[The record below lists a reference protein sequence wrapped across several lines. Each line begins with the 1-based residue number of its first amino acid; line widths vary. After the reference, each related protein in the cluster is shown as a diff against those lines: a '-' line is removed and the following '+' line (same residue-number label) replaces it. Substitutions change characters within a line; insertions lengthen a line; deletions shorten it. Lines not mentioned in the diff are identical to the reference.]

1 MNMGTTYE
9 ETITTAPDTDA
20 TYSADEAAIRALYQ
34 QMMEG
39 WNKGSSEAFAAPFT
53 EEADFIAFDGTRFKG
68 RQEIISSHEPL
79 FEKWMKGSRLVEY
92 AMDIRLLDQNSALI
106 HVVGGTV
113 MPGQVE
119 PSPERDS
126 IQTLVAVRRRGKWW
140 LTAFQNTR
148 IRPMA
153 RTTMGTFMWLFS
165 DWLWKLFRLN
175 KPRK

>member
-1 MNMGTTYE
+1 MEKIYRETT
-9 ETITTAPDTDA
+9 ITAPDTGIVNNR
-20 TYSADEAAIRALYQ
+20 DEAAIRSLYQ
-34 QMMEG
+34 QMLEG
-39 WNKGSSEAFAAPFT
+39 WNKGSGEAFAAPFT

-68 RQEIISSHEPL
+68 RQEIALSHQPL
-79 FEKWMKGSRLVEY
+79 FDKWLKGSRLVEY
-92 AMDIRLLDQNSALI
+92 AMNVRLLSPDTALL
-106 HVVGGTV
+106 HAVGGTV
-113 MPGQVE
+113 MSGQTE

-126 IQTLVAVRRRGKWW
+126 IQTLVAVKRGGKWW

-153 RTTMGTFMWLFS
+153 RSTTGTFVWLFS